1 MIVSVVIGL
10 LGTPLLGVL
19 CDRISPTIT
28 IPAAFTSRC
37 VTMILFLFIRDP
49 AGFYAYLVA
58 VLLVLT
64 TSFEQISNDAMIM
77 RNAER
82 EIRGTIYGTS
92 MAFGYVGQFT
102 FCLVG
107 GFLFDYVS
115 PYAPFF
121 FVGLVDLGFAITALV
136 LAHRGIL
143 TDDISERK
151 LREHKAKEALK
162 LMKEQNS
169 GEQERLIQND

>member
-10 LGTPLLGVL
+10 LGTPLCGIL
-19 CDRISPTIT
+19 CDRLSPTIT
-28 IPAAFTSRC
+28 IPAAFSSRC
-37 VTMILFLFIRDP
+37 LTMIFFLFIQDP
-49 AGFYAYLVA
+49 GKFYAYLVA

-92 MAFGYVGQFT
+92 MAFGYIGQFI

-115 PYAPFF
+115 PYAPFI
-121 FVGLVDLGFAITALV
+121 FVGIVDFKCIEIDTDYYGADIKTILNVPDCANV
-136 LAHRGIL
+136 L
-143 TDDISERK
+143 
-151 LREHKAKEALK
+151 
-162 LMKEQNS
+162 
-169 GEQERLIQND
+169 